1 MGRNWL
7 SLFSAAEGRAVQIP
21 LTVGSFELSLLSESS
36 GLKRPLRRSVHL
48 LGFAESGGEGGN

>member
-7 SLFSAAEGRAVQIP
+7 SLFSAAEGRAVQIT
-21 LTVGSFELSLLSESS
+21 LTVGSFELSLLAESS
-36 GLKRPLRRSVHL
+36 GLKRPLRRSVKS